1 MRGAAPASFVR
12 GDVAL
17 RALPERHRLRHG
29 DQDGV
34 ALFAPSFDGVD
45 TLGVLP
51 TRFGRKLACA
61 PQADPAC
68 SRRAKA
74 EIARLAIEGV
84 APNPDAARPTVAD
97 L

>member
-17 RALPERHRLRHG
+17 RALPERQHFDTATSTALRCSRR
-29 DQDGV
+29 
-34 ALFAPSFDGVD
+34 SFNGIDA
-45 TLGVLP
+45 LGVLP
-51 TRFGRKLACA
+51 TRFGRKLACT

-74 EIARLAIEGV
+74 EIARLAV
-84 APNPDAARPTVAD
+84 RV
-97 L
+97 